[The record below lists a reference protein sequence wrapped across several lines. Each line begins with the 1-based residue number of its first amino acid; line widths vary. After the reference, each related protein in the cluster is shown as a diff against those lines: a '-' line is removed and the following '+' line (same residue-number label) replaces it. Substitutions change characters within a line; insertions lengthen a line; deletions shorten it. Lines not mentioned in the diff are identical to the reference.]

1 MFVLLL
7 YNIMNKTFATSGRNI
22 LKELLSKCTEGQ
34 QLMFK
39 RMYSNKNLELSI
51 NESVDNM
58 DDDKIDWAIT
68 QCERTV
74 EKNKL

>member
-1 MFVLLL
+1 
-7 YNIMNKTFATSGRNI
+7 MNKRFATEGKNI
-22 LKELLSKCTEGQ
+22 LKELLSECTEGQ

-39 RMYSNKNLELSI
+39 RMYSNNHLELSI
-51 NESVDNM
+51 NDAV
-58 DDDKIDWAIT
+58 DKIEDSKIDLDIT